1 MSMQKLTFF
10 RSTSLSVIVFLIS
23 LLSISVFGE
32 SPDPVK
38 AKNGMVVTAHPL
50 ATKVGLQI
58 LKKGGNAV
66 DAAVAVGFALAV
78 TYPVAGNIGGG
89 GFMVIHLANQQDIAI
104 DYREMAPFL
113 AHRDMYLDSVGN
125 FLPELSQDGILSVG
139 IPGSV
144 AGLIFALQK
153 YGTMKLADV
162 IQPAINLAELGFSL
176 SEYDARSFNSYKES
190 FIKYPSTAKIFV
202 KPNSSFAEGELF
214 KQPDL
219 AKTLVE
225 IKNNG
230 VKGFYEGWVAENIVK
245 TSNSLGGI
253 INKKDLL
260 NYKVVEREVIKSKY
274 RDFTVISMPPPS
286 SGGIA
291 LVQMLNIIEN
301 VTFEKKDFG
310 SSEYYHLLVE
320 AMKRAYAD
328 RSVHLGDPD
337 FFNVP
342 QKWLISKKYAD
353 ILFNQISDDATPSE
367 LISPGDPLIFQ
378 ESEETTHYSVAD
390 KFGNLVSVTTTINS
404 GYGSKVVVD
413 GCGFFLNN
421 EMDDFSAKPG
431 TPNQF
436 GLIGGTANQ
445 IEPNKRMLSSMT
457 PTIVLKN
464 GKPFLVLGSPGGS
477 TIITVVLQVILNCID
492 FGMDI
497 RTAIDMPRIH
507 HQWFPDQI
515 YYEEFGL
522 SEDVKENLLAKGH
535 KLGEKRKLGL
545 VEGILID
552 SEKGIFYGASDSRGS
567 GTAEGY

>member
-58 LKKGGNAV
+58 LKTGGNAV

-125 FLPELSQDGILSVG
+125 FLPELSQDGILSAG

-144 AGLIFALQK
+144 AGLVYALQK

-176 SEYDARSFNSYKES
+176 SEYDARSFNAYKES

-202 KPNSSFAEGELF
+202 KTNSYFAEGELF

-219 AKTLVE
+219 AKTLIE
-225 IKNNG
+225 IKKNG

-245 TSNSLGGI
+245 TSESLGGI

-301 VTFEKKDFG
+301 VSLEKKDFG
-310 SSEYYHLLVE
+310 SSKYYHLLVE

-337 FFNVP
+337 FFSVP

-436 GLIGGTANQ
+436 GLLGGTANQ
-445 IEPNKRMLSSMT
+445 IEPYKRMLSSMT